1 MNETKM
7 QLNQLNIE
15 LNNKHKIFKLD
26 YIEYTRGKFKNTY
39 LLEN

>member
-7 QLNQLNIE
+7 QLNQLN
-15 LNNKHKIFKLD
+15 NRHKIFKLD

-39 LLEN
+39 LQEN

>member
-26 YIEYTRGKFKNTY
+26 YIEYTRGESNYT
-39 LLEN
+39 